1 MKEYADYYYNL
12 GLNVTC
18 LTNKKTVFSAN
29 SKRYK
34 RPSHQYE
41 NLFST
46 RQNKNTLDSYDW
58 ESAIGLGTL
67 SGDFSEVN
75 GKLVVLDFDLTA
87 LDDIESILLMLGL
100 PLNYEWVVST
110 GSKMGF
116 HIYIILPPGAL
127 IYSLKQDVL
136 SYKKTQRG
144 HPDVSF
150 NRVEILLKSHV
161 VLPPSLHA
169 STFCYEFLNCELPT
183 KLPLRVREDD
193 FLDFIDECCD
203 GIPVQVLSEVRISAP
218 NLSQLQVQINNAH
231 QNNIYNFVK
240 TIIID
245 IETDGLVQNEI
256 YPRILQ
262 IAWYC
267 LDMSGNIIKKEVF
280 AIRNSDLEQN
290 NAFHINGLS
299 ISKLNKVG
307 YELEEVFMHLNQY
320 LKCAP
325 LVICYNKKFDLS
337 ILNHY
342 MSMSRINKIFD
353 IDNSICLMEIVAE
366 ELSVDGYIKLEDAYK
381 EFVSNPFPE
390 CPNHIAES
398 DVYKIYEIFR
408 ALTKIK

>member
-183 KLPLRVREDD
+183 KLP
-193 FLDFIDECCD
+193 I
-203 GIPVQVLSEVRISAP
+203 A
-218 NLSQLQVQINNAH
+218 
-231 QNNIYNFVK
+231 
-240 TIIID
+240 
-245 IETDGLVQNEI
+245 TD
-256 YPRILQ
+256 
-262 IAWYC
+262 
-267 LDMSGNIIKKEVF
+267 
-280 AIRNSDLEQN
+280 
-290 NAFHINGLS
+290 
-299 ISKLNKVG
+299 
-307 YELEEVFMHLNQY
+307 
-320 LKCAP
+320 
-325 LVICYNKKFDLS
+325 
-337 ILNHY
+337 
-342 MSMSRINKIFD
+342 
-353 IDNSICLMEIVAE
+353 
-366 ELSVDGYIKLEDAYK
+366 
-381 EFVSNPFPE
+381 
-390 CPNHIAES
+390 CPP
-398 DVYKIYEIFR
+398 
-408 ALTKIK
+408 